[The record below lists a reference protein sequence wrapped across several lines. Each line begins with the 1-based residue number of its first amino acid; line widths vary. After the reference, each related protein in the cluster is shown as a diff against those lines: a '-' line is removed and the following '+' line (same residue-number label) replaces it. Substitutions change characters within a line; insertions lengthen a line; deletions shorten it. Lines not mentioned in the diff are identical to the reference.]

1 MREGGG
7 DPVLFA
13 DDLIRGYRI
22 DEHDDRSKQWHSLS
36 WRLGTY
42 EFPGTGAHPLQITDE
57 GYMKG
62 ASPTVATPAP
72 NADLYLHDTMFGW
85 DGWSLCVARPGRTIV
100 PEQQG
105 EHQEETLARVP
116 NKALPELF
124 PFQTSFQ
131 VVPGALPLLRYGTTY
146 RLRAHAVNLAGN
158 SVPPESEDSTLA
170 TPPQPYLR
178 FEPLPSPVLILR
190 DWVTEGESLERM
202 VIRSNY
208 DVSAADY
215 VQLPMVQQVI
225 AGQGYHYKPD
235 NERHVAPPKT
245 LQLMA
250 ELHGM
255 FDAAMGA
262 GKDYRQWF
270 NLAVKEEGTFL
281 DTFIVDPR
289 TGQPTSSIAGIK
301 LVTPPGVKPTPGQ
314 TLPTLPLTRG
324 QALAP
329 GQYIIHNTEIQI
341 TSSSPICPTSLPA
354 A

>member
-1 MREGGG
+1 MRG
-7 DPVLFA
+7 A
-13 DDLIRGYRI
+13 
-22 DEHDDRSKQWHSLS
+22 
-36 WRLGTY
+36 
-42 EFPGTGAHPLQITDE
+42 PGSG
-57 GYMKG
+57 
-62 ASPTVATPAP
+62 
-72 NADLYLHDTMFGW
+72 
-85 DGWSLCVARPGRTIV
+85 TIV

-170 TPPQPYLR
+170 TPPHPYLR

-262 GKDYRQWF
+262 GEGLPAVVQPGRQGRGHLSRHVHRRSTHWSTHH
-270 NLAVKEEGTFL
+270 LHCWHQAGHA
-281 DTFIVDPR
+281 
-289 TGQPTSSIAGIK
+289 TG
-301 LVTPPGVKPTPGQ
+301 
-314 TLPTLPLTRG
+314 G
-324 QALAP
+324 QADARSDP
-329 GQYIIHNTEIQI
+329 AHAAANTWASAGAWAIHY
-341 TSSSPICPTSLPA
+341 P
-354 A
+354 